1 MNSSESAQLRLKRK
15 LTQEEIEEICEAAE
29 NAARNALFAKV
40 NPKQVSDFE
49 IAVEATGD
57 KPLTLTIDFS
67 AFSSFPTDRL
77 GRLIDE
83 ACDNALRAAEQKAK
97 ELGVV

>member
-1 MNSSESAQLRLKRK
+1 VNSSESSQLRLKRK
-15 LTQEEIEEICEAAE
+15 LTQDEIEEICEAAE
-29 NAARNALFAKV
+29 NAARSDLFTKV
-40 NPKQVSDFE
+40 NPKQVSNFE

-57 KPLTLTIDFS
+57 KPLTLTVDFS
-67 AFSSFPTDRL
+67 VISGFPTDRL

-83 ACDNALRAAEQKAK
+83 ACDNAFKAAEQKAK